1 MKNKLT
7 GLGNIYGFTVV
18 QSLKTKSM
26 KIVTCILCVIALL
39 SMPIITLING
49 SGEKNS
55 TSIKKVKVVDMTGFQ
70 LTDDLEVLKDDDIY
84 KDIVY
89 EEADIDYGK
98 MTPDT
103 KMKDIYEFEE
113 DADYVYMQITYFDN
127 IFGTEV
133 IYSNDTK
140 VKKSDVTDYCDFVSE
155 NFRSIIVKHSNLTEE
170 QLKTVN
176 STEVITY
183 QEDKELDEKA
193 ETLKEDESTSR
204 AKYWI
209 IYFMTML
216 VLFALAFGG
225 ERVAMNIVTDKASK
239 VMEYLLTS
247 VKPMAVVV
255 GKILASV
262 TVLFIQ
268 LGLVVVSLVV
278 SVIVNGLIF
287 SDGKGLAVPPALKR
301 IFNINNFAGLNVYNV
316 LFAILILVGGFIFF
330 GLIAGLAGASVSKLD
345 EIAEGVKM
353 YSFTLVISAYVVLFC
368 VIQET
373 YEGTSA
379 MRYVIMFLPFTS
391 VFIVPAMLI
400 TGYMTL
406 IETIISLAVMCAG
419 LLLMIKFVS
428 NVYESMVYY
437 SGAPLKLKDII
448 NISKKKRQTGGEQ

>member
-127 IFGTEV
+127 IFDTEV

-368 VIQET
+368 VIQGT

>member
-1 MKNKLT
+1 MKNKLI